1 MGNSESALRVSCC
14 IFVETEKT
22 NRKLKVPTQ
31 TMWKHYFL
39 VGVKVFEETFLGQV
53 LLSLVSSNE
62 VPSGSTENLSCIAN

>member
-22 NRKLKVPTQ
+22 NRKLNVPTQ

-62 VPSGSTENLSCIAN
+62 VPSGSTENLGCIAN